1 MRRTKPAA
9 RRVRDSCTT
18 CSSSRSASPS
28 CARAASTRCPTRIR
42 SGTRKRAEDAGMSA
56 TAGELGR
63 IAAVC
68 TGPGGIPKR
77 PIERAELGA
86 LGLAG
91 DAHRYKGHG
100 GPNRAVCILF
110 EQDYAELE
118 RDGVKTS
125 GPGTFGEN
133 LLIAGV
139 DRDRLRPGDRLHI
152 GEREAGVVI
161 EIHDVREPC
170 KTLRPLDARFPNL
183 MLGRSGFVC
192 RVIRAGVLERGQPVL
207 VVPARARDS

>member
-1 MRRTKPAA
+1 MNAA
-9 RRVRDSCTT
+9 R
-18 CSSSRSASPS
+18 
-28 CARAASTRCPTRIR
+28 
-42 SGTRKRAEDAGMSA
+42 
-56 TAGELGR
+56 GELGSVT
-63 IAAVC
+63 AVC
-68 TGPGGIPKR
+68 IGPGGIPKQ
-77 PIERAELGA
+77 PTERAELGA
-86 LGLAG
+86 LGFAG

-110 EQDYAELE
+110 EQDYADLE

-133 LLIAGV
+133 LLIAGIE
-139 DRDRLRPGDRLHI
+139 RDRLRPGDRLHI
-152 GEREAGVVI
+152 GARDTGVVI

-192 RVIRAGVLERGQPVL
+192 RVIRGGVIDRGQPVL
-207 VVPARARDS
+207 AVHARARDT

>member
-1 MRRTKPAA
+1 MSNGA
-9 RRVRDSCTT
+9 DSE
-18 CSSSRSASPS
+18 R
-28 CARAASTRCPTRIR
+28 
-42 SGTRKRAEDAGMSA
+42 GT
-56 TAGELGR
+56 

-68 TGPGGIPKR
+68 VGPGGIPKH
-77 PIERAELGA
+77 PIERAQLGE

-91 DAHRYKGHG
+91 DAHRFKGHG

-118 RDGVKTS
+118 REGVRTS

-133 LLIAGV
+133 LLIHGV
-139 DRDRLRPGDRLHI
+139 AREHLRPGDRIHVGDL
-152 GEREAGVVI
+152 EAGVLL

-170 KTLRPLDARFPNL
+170 RTLRPLDARFPGL

-192 RVIRAGVLERGQPVL
+192 RVLRGGVLERGQSVRIA
-207 VVPARARDS
+207 PAAAQDS